1 MSEITLTYYGK
12 VEPSGL
18 KIRNRKIF
26 DDELQQFLGREVE
39 IIIRRKRKIRTNAQ
53 NRYLHLLIMIFSDKL
68 LESTGTKIPALELK
82 EALKAKFA
90 IQDVFN
96 EDTGAFVMQVVQ
108 STSKM
113 SMSELAGFIDAI
125 MNYAAEFGI
134 ILPQAN
140 EQFEISYE

>member
-1 MSEITLTYYGK
+1 MEITLTYYGK

-18 KIRNRKIF
+18 RIRNRKIF
-26 DDELQQFLGREVE
+26 DEELQQFLGKVVE

-53 NRYLHLLIMIFSDKL
+53 NRYMHLLIMIFSDKL
-68 LESTGTKIPALELK
+68 FELTGTKIPALELK

-90 IQDVFN
+90 IQDVYN
-96 EDTGAFVMQVVQ
+96 EVTGAFVMQVIQ

-113 SMSELAGFIDAI
+113 TPTELAAFIDAI
-125 MNYAAEFGI
+125 MNYASDEFGI

-140 EQFEISYE
+140 DQFELNYG